1 MSPSAPPPIPDAR
14 RVTHGVSW
22 KERRHGPKHAA
33 VWVRVDGQ
41 WRRGRIEELGR
52 DGWELVIMAE
62 DRQDGPPWQGRYEYD
77 RASIRPRY
85 NDRPPR

>member
-1 MSPSAPPPIPDAR
+1 VSIPDAR

-22 KERRHGPKHAA
+22 KERRHGPRHAA
-33 VWVRVDGQ
+33 VWVHVDGA
-41 WRRGRIEELGR
+41 WRRGRVVEWIRELGR

-62 DRQDGPPWQGRYEYD
+62 DRHNGPSWQGRYAYD

-85 NDRPPR
+85 NDRPPA